1 MKLYGAALSP
11 YVARVLLAIRR
22 KGLDVAP
29 MPAPGDGL
37 KSPEYLAINPYG
49 KMPALVDGDV
59 RVIESE
65 VICEYLEDTRPVP
78 AMLPPDAAGR
88 ARSRIV
94 SRAVDLYVLPP
105 LQGLV
110 GQMNPATRDGGVAE
124 KHMAE
129 LTRGLSGLDTFLAGP
144 WALGPAMTLAD
155 CALVP
160 ACFYLERFLPAF
172 GRLDPFEP
180 YPKLAQVWATAK
192 ADPVVAKVLAE
203 MGQALEDFMRARA
216 ANTSRP

>member
-11 YVARVLLAIRR
+11 YVARVLLAARR
-22 KGLDVAP
+22 KGLEIALL
-29 MPAPGDGL
+29 PAPGTGL

-49 KMPALVDGDV
+49 KMPALVDGAN

-65 VICEYLEDTRPVP
+65 VICEYLEDTHPQPPLLP
-78 AMLPPDAAGR
+78 ADAPGR
-88 ARSRIV
+88 ARSRTI

-110 GQMNPATRDGGVAE
+110 GQMNPATRDASVAD

-129 LTRGLSGLDTFLAGP
+129 LTRGLTGLETFLTGP
-144 WALGPAMTLAD
+144 WSLGPAMTLAD

-172 GRLDPFEP
+172 GRLDPFAP
-180 YPKLAQVWATAK
+180 YAKLGKVWATAK
-192 ADPVVAKVLAE
+192 ADPAVVQLLTE
-203 MGQALEDFMRARA
+203 MGQALEDFTRARA